1 MESVFPW
8 KVRILDTRNTH
19 YQSAGYWLSC
29 SRGRLQRRPLIGQN
43 VTSLAGPGLP
53 LAARDVERIASGCAA
68 GSSTAP
74 PCASLPALDTF
85 RPSRRE
91 HQDWSLLPSSPK
103 ASERPTRSVP
113 SLERS
118 RTKSSNQEDFTRW
131 EHLKRDSRERDQ
143 PGQNLV
149 ELDFQLWKPKRTDFR
164 KSETTFPKHYTMFEG
179 KRKLLWNWIE
189 TYFAQWLGARAGND
203 DHARTGVLPPHPSL
217 GGGGLQHLHL
227 QGDALA
233 DWVKASPPISFYLFH
248 HYRVKV

>member
-1 MESVFPW
+1 MNADCRGSCWMESVFPW

-19 YQSAGYWLSC
+19 YQPAGYWLSC
-29 SRGRLQRRPLIGQN
+29 SRGRQQRRPLIGQN
-43 VTSLAGPGLP
+43 VTSLAGPGIP

-118 RTKSSNQEDFTRW
+118 RTKSSNQEDFTR
-131 EHLKRDSRERDQ
+131 
-143 PGQNLV
+143 
-149 ELDFQLWKPKRTDFR
+149 
-164 KSETTFPKHYTMFEG
+164 
-179 KRKLLWNWIE
+179 
-189 TYFAQWLGARAGND
+189 
-203 DHARTGVLPPHPSL
+203 
-217 GGGGLQHLHL
+217 
-227 QGDALA
+227 
-233 DWVKASPPISFYLFH
+233 
-248 HYRVKV
+248 